1 MLDRD
6 EMIGL
11 GAMVAAGTLLI
22 IWGYAVARTIWVM
35 M

>member
-1 MLDRD
+1 MFDRD
-6 EMIGL
+6 ELIGL
-11 GAMVAAGTLLI
+11 GAMVAVWTLII